1 MERTV
6 TTYSYCDLLPVMKVL
21 KDLNLPRML
30 RNLVGEHDTI
40 VLILAI
46 NRVIRPEAMNNVE
59 SWYDDSYLKV
69 IYPANMNS
77 SNLSMQ

>member
-1 MERTV
+1 MEKTV
-6 TTYSYCDLLPVMKVL
+6 ITYSYGDLLPVMKVL
-21 KDLNLPRML
+21 KDLNLPGML
-30 RNLVGEHDTI
+30 KNIVGEHSTV
-40 VLILAI
+40 VLMMAI

-77 SNLSMQ
+77 SNLLLL